1 MNRKLNALKDKEKLL
16 NDDKIKLTKRIEE
29 FRKQPTTIEKQ
40 STLENSGKDVMY
52 ERLKQTISNNEL
64 EKLSLMD

>member
-29 FRKQPTTIEKQ
+29 FRKQPTTTEKQ